1 MGKEAEIESV
11 IPHNAR
17 ESAEAAAQDEVQETE
32 QRQCCRAGV
41 CGLTEGKIAAGHL
54 FALRVIG
61 WLTMFIAAT
70 QFGIGGTLFNYFD
83 NVKLGAW
90 WVGILAFFAGAC
102 CAVSPNKDW
111 VLSGAVIAC
120 AALSVAVVGAA
131 LDGESSHHFRA
142 ITTCASRHDGSSP
155 IIYYGLER
163 DNMLAESCLYS
174 MDTVEVDSCY
184 CVSKNRRSCDLYTFS
199 AYAMYYDQTCS
210 DVITK
215 YSYAMTTSTALCV
228 GVFVMCLILAAVS
241 ALALVR
247 PELLNSCC
255 GPSTRQPSSKDHIPA
270 ETSVIEEAPANAAAV
285 PNAEVEAKVGVAII
299 A

>member
-1 MGKEAEIESV
+1 MGKEAETESV
-11 IPHNAR
+11 IPNDAR
-17 ESAEAAAQDEVQETE
+17 DSEQAAAPTEVQETE

-41 CGLTEGKIAAGHL
+41 CGLTEGKIGVSHI
-54 FALRVIG
+54 FMLRVIG
-61 WLTMFIAAT
+61 WLTMIFAAT
-70 QFGIGGTLFNYFD
+70 EFGVGGTLFNYFD

-102 CAVSPNKDW
+102 CAVSANKDW
-111 VLSGAVIAC
+111 VLAAIVIAF
-120 AALSVAVVGAA
+120 AALSVAIVGAA

-163 DNMLAESCLYS
+163 DNMLAQGCLYS

-199 AYAMYYDQTCS
+199 AYAMYYEQTCS

-215 YSYAMTTSTALCV
+215 YSYAMATSTALCV
-228 GVFVMCLILAAVS
+228 GVFVMCLILAATG
-241 ALALVR
+241 ALVLFR
-247 PELLNSCC
+247 PELLNCC
-255 GPSTRQPSSKDHIPA
+255 GPSTRQLSSKDHIPA
-270 ETSVIEEAPANAAAV
+270 QTSVIEEAPANAAAV

>member
-1 MGKEAEIESV
+1 MSENAAVARDTESQQIV
-11 IPHNAR
+11 V
-17 ESAEAAAQDEVQETE
+17 EDTK
-32 QRQCCRAGV
+32 CCA
-41 CGLTEGKIAAGHL
+41 LTKGDISPNHVFL
-54 FALRVIG
+54 LRVIG
-61 WLTMFIAAT
+61 WLTMFFAAT
-70 QFGIGGTLFNYFD
+70 EFGIGGTLFNYFD

-102 CAVSPNKDW
+102 CAVSANKDW
-111 VLSGAVIAC
+111 VLAAIVIAF
-120 AALSVAVVGAA
+120 AALSVAIVGAA

-163 DNMLAESCLYS
+163 DNMLAQGCLYS

-199 AYAMYYDQTCS
+199 AYAMYYEQTCS

-215 YSYAMTTSTALCV
+215 YSYAMATSTALCV
-228 GVFVMCLILAAVS
+228 GVFVMCLILAATG
-241 ALALVR
+241 ALVLFR
-247 PELLNSCC
+247 PELLNCC
-255 GPSTRQPSSKDHIPA
+255 GPSTRQLSSKDHIPA
-270 ETSVIEEAPANAAAV
+270 QTSVIEEAPANAAAV

>member
-1 MGKEAEIESV
+1 MSEDTAVAE
-11 IPHNAR
+11 
-17 ESAEAAAQDEVQETE
+17 ETE
-32 QRQCCRAGV
+32 SQQIVDEDTKCCA
-41 CGLTEGKIAAGHL
+41 LTKGNISPDHV

-61 WLTMFIAAT
+61 WLTMFLAAT

-131 LDGESSHHFRA
+131 LDGQSSRHFRA

-155 IIYYGLER
+155 IIHYGLER

-199 AYAMYYDQTCS
+199 SYAMYYDQTCS

-255 GPSTRQPSSKDHIPA
+255 GPSTRQPSSKDKAHNEYA
-270 ETSVIEEAPANAAAV
+270 DTESC
-285 PNAEVEAKVGVAII
+285 
-299 A
+299 